1 MRDMLVLMRPSHW
14 SKNVF
19 VFAALIFGRRLL
31 GSFDEVVLAVLSAA
45 AAFFC
50 FSMASSA
57 AYIFNDIIDR
67 EADKLH
73 PQKCKRPIASGRVRI
88 GPAAVLAVVCAVVAL
103 VFSYMLV
110 RELSYIIGTYLV
122 LMILYS
128 LLFKEL
134 LILDVIAISIGFV
147 LRAAA
152 GAVVVGVFISP
163 WLIICTFALC
173 LFLGFGKRRSELAV
187 LAENSES
194 FRRTLGQYT
203 PELLGHML
211 DVTSVLAIVCFLIYS
226 MDERTVAFFGT
237 KALVFTVPLVLYC
250 IFRFSLLV
258 QKGIYSGPVEII
270 LRDAPFQIGFIL
282 WILSCIFLVYAGR
295 LGFDV
300 FGVMAY

>member
-1 MRDMLVLMRPSHW
+1 MKNMLELMRPSHW

-73 PQKCKRPIASGRVRI
+73 PQKCKRPIASGRVRT
-88 GPAAVLAVVCAVVAL
+88 GPASVLAVICAAVSLVC
-103 VFSYMLV
+103 SYMLV
-110 RELSYIIGTYLV
+110 RELSYIIGTYIV

-128 LLFKEL
+128 VLFKEL
-134 LILDVIAISIGFV
+134 LILDVITISIGFV

-258 QKGIYSGPVEII
+258 QKGMYSGPVEII
-270 LRDAPFQIGFIL
+270 LRDVPFQIGFIL
-282 WILSCIFLVYAGR
+282 WIVSCIFLVYAGR